1 MIYGEHSCSLTKRDF
16 LFLVDAVKDNSDLK
30 NATIV
35 LVILDI
41 VVFALGLILTTF
53 SDLFGVLLLIL
64 MVVTGMVLSEYVRRQ
79 NNGEEDTDN
88 YPEW

>member
-1 MIYGEHSCSLTKRDF
+1 MENNR
-16 LFLVDAVKDNSDLK
+16 DLK
-30 NATIV
+30 NAAIV

-41 VVFALGLILTTF
+41 VVFALGLLLNTF

-64 MVVTGMVLSEYVRRQ
+64 MVITGGVLSEYIRRR

>member
-1 MIYGEHSCSLTKRDF
+1 ME
-16 LFLVDAVKDNSDLK
+16 DNSDLK
-30 NATIV
+30 NAAIV

-64 MVVTGMVLSEYVRRQ
+64 MVITGMVLSEYVRRQ

>member
-1 MIYGEHSCSLTKRDF
+1 MEN
-16 LFLVDAVKDNSDLK
+16 NSDLR
-30 NATIV
+30 NAIIV

-41 VVFALGLILTTF
+41 VVFALGLLLNTF

-64 MVVTGMVLSEYVRRQ
+64 MVITGAVLSEYVRRQ

>member
-1 MIYGEHSCSLTKRDF
+1 MENNRD
-16 LFLVDAVKDNSDLK
+16 LR
-30 NATIV
+30 NAAIV

-41 VVFALGLILTTF
+41 VVFALGLLLNIF

-64 MVVTGMVLSEYVRRQ
+64 MVITGMVLSELARRQ
-79 NNGEEDTDN
+79 KDGEEDQDN

>member
-1 MIYGEHSCSLTKRDF
+1 MEN
-16 LFLVDAVKDNSDLK
+16 NSDLK
-30 NATIV
+30 NAAIV

-41 VVFALGLILTTF
+41 VVFALGLLLNTF

-64 MVVTGMVLSEYVRRQ
+64 MVITGMVLSEYVRRQ